1 MERCPKAR
9 ADCPRRLSKRGCTVV
24 QHHIWFP
31 ESAYKTKL
39 EVEFRELWTN
49 RVPMCAQEEHELH
62 LLDQPPPKPTKE
74 VMRYCVE
81 AERTHRELAVR
92 PLGRP

>member
-1 MERCPKAR
+1 MEPCPR
-9 ADCPRRLSKRGCTVV
+9 GTPDCPRRLTKRGCTTIF
-24 QHHIWFP
+24 HHIFYP
-31 ESAYKTKL
+31 ESLYKTPL
-39 EVEFRELWTN
+39 EIEFRELWTN

-62 LLDQPPPKPTKE
+62 LFTKPPPKPTEK

-81 AERTHRELAVR
+81 AEQPRRELAVR